1 PENRDI
7 FLRCICSDGLEESLS
22 ERSGPDHLAQRL
34 EQLSGKDIP
43 EESGDKLRIGLIECL
58 NRLEVRRLKD
68 LKTEEAHILSQE
80 ESLGEIADGIQR
92 SAPERNAQIREL
104 ERRGHKAVQ

>member
-1 PENRDI
+1 M
-7 FLRCICSDGLEESLS
+7 
-22 ERSGPDHLAQRL
+22 
-34 EQLSGKDIP
+34 
-43 EESGDKLRIGLIECL
+43 IECL

-92 SAPERNAQIREL
+92 YAPERNAQIREL